1 MFSKIGCKPFWL
13 ESLDSP
19 GTDLENCSEA
29 SQLDQFIIKV
39 GNLESVSDEE
49 TLFSEYHCLKP
60 CRYIEYKVIT
70 NTKTNCYVI
79 SHNNCFTDC

>member
-13 ESLDSP
+13 ESLETP

-60 CRYIEYKVIT
+60 CRYIEYKVS
-70 NTKTNCYVI
+70 NYKYKDKLLCYF
-79 SHNNCFTDC
+79 S